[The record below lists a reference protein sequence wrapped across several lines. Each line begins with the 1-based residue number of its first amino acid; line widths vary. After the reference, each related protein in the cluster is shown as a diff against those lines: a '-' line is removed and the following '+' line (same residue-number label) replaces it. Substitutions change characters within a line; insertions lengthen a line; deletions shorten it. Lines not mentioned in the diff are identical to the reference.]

1 MNRRKLLLSAGAATS
16 LVTAGCTDTSSPS
29 EDTETNE
36 NEAPGESENNE
47 SDSDVNSSEPT
58 IEITTIQAPET
69 IIKGSDFDVT
79 TTITTDTEAT
89 LIVEAMD
96 KNGESVAE
104 QDMQLNETGEQSITL
119 SSSPSRQAALGNGSI
134 RVQVTSG
141 SITEQSTSQVTIT
154 ADWQEAFSDAK
165 ENLGQFLSEFAAVS
179 SIDKPTILD
188 TTISVDYTNGGR
200 ELLTDAEDLIFEALD
215 GVPDSNDSFRNKIQ
229 RLRSEIGVAR
239 DMSSLQGN
247 LSYIFSESQDKLDS
261 ESTIPPD
268 VDRINEAESEQG
280 DFYAKVLD
288 LNPIVG
294 SRYEDKAEQFE
305 SELESV
311 DDVFTGI
318 RELTTARNV
327 LDDESYDAAFNSA
340 RSAKSTF
347 ETVVGDINSSES
359 YPPTDRVDQTFV
371 DHVEKWESTAN
382 EIQLDAAAGQQ
393 SE

>member
-89 LIVEAMD
+89 LIVEVLD

-154 ADWQEAFSDAK
+154 ADWQEAFTDAK

-188 TTISVDYTNGGR
+188 TTISVDYTNEGR

-280 DFYAKVLD
+280 DFYAKVLE

-371 DHVEKWESTAN
+371 DHVEEWESAAN
-382 EIQLDAAAGQQ
+382 EVQLNAAAGQQ

>member
-1 MNRRKLLLSAGAATS
+1 MNRRKLLLSVGAITTV
-16 LVTAGCTDTSSPS
+16 VTAGCTDTSSQG
-29 EDTETNE
+29 ENTETNE
-36 NEAPGESENNE
+36 TETPDEPQSNE
-47 SDSDVNSSEPT
+47 SDSDINSSEPT

-69 IIKGSDFDVT
+69 ITKGSNFDVT

-89 LIVEAMD
+89 LIFEALD
-96 KNGESVAE
+96 KNGESVAK
-104 QDMQLNETGEQSITL
+104 QDIQLNETGEQSITL
-119 SSSPSRQAALGNGSI
+119 SLSLSRRAALGNGST
-134 RVQVTSG
+134 RVRVTSG
-141 SITEQSTSQVTIT
+141 SVTEVSTSQVTIT
-154 ADWQEAFSDAK
+154 ADWQEAFTDAK
-165 ENLGQFLSEFAAVS
+165 ENLEQFLSEFAAVS
-179 SIDKPTILD
+179 SVDEPTILD
-188 TTISVDYTNGGR
+188 TTISVDYTNEGR
-200 ELLTDAEDLIFEALD
+200 ELLTDAEDSAFEALG
-215 GVPDSNDSFRNKIQ
+215 GVPDSNSSFRNKVQ

-247 LSYIFSESQDKLDS
+247 LSDIFSESQDKLDS

-280 DFYAKVLD
+280 DFYAKVLE

-371 DHVEKWESTAN
+371 DHVEEWESAAN
-382 EIQLDAAAGQQ
+382 EVQLNAAAGQQ

>member
-247 LSYIFSESQDKLDS
+247 LSDIFSESQDKLDS

-280 DFYAKVLD
+280 DFYAKVLE

-371 DHVEKWESTAN
+371 DHVEEWESAAN
-382 EIQLDAAAGQQ
+382 EVQLNAAAGQQ

>member
-1 MNRRKLLLSAGAATS
+1 
-16 LVTAGCTDTSSPS
+16 V
-29 EDTETNE
+29 
-36 NEAPGESENNE
+36 
-47 SDSDVNSSEPT
+47 
-58 IEITTIQAPET
+58 
-69 IIKGSDFDVT
+69 
-79 TTITTDTEAT
+79 
-89 LIVEAMD
+89 
-96 KNGESVAE
+96 
-104 QDMQLNETGEQSITL
+104 
-119 SSSPSRQAALGNGSI
+119 
-134 RVQVTSG
+134 
-141 SITEQSTSQVTIT
+141 STSQVTIT
-154 ADWQEAFSDAK
+154 ADWQEAFTDAK
-165 ENLGQFLSEFAAVS
+165 ENLEQFLSEFAAVS
-179 SIDKPTILD
+179 SVDEPTILD
-188 TTISVDYTNGGR
+188 TTISVDYTNEGR
-200 ELLTDAEDLIFEALD
+200 ELLTDAEDSAFEALG
-215 GVPDSNDSFRNKIQ
+215 GVPDSNSSFRNKVQ